1 MTSFLQQKQRLNFK
15 WKFHNLTITFRTNI
29 PNVKQPIRANVKIFH
44 IYILFSFYASCNVPI
59 NSKPY
64 CITLNQIESPFV
76 LILLTLKLKK
86 IATSEFSCLNKN
98 NWHRNRQCFPGGYIL
113 LEVYSSFQV
122 SIFCLL
128 KLCTGCTENH

>member
-1 MTSFLQQKQRLNFK
+1 MKVSQFNNNF
-15 WKFHNLTITFRTNI
+15 WTNI
-29 PNVKQPIRANVKIFH
+29 TSVMSIRFVLMSKYLT
-44 IYILFSFYASCNVPI
+44 YIVFYFASCNVPI

-86 IATSEFSCLNKN
+86 IAISEFSCLHKN

-113 LEVYSSFQV
+113 LEVFSSFQV

-128 KLCTGCTENH
+128 KLCTGCAENH